1 MLEQYTEEQR
11 VVLAHNYAFQSAFS
25 GSRTNIPLAVT
36 LPLTEVSSSN
46 YGYNLTAKATEAE
59 GV

>member
-11 VVLAHNYAFQSAFS
+11 VVLAHNHAFQNAFS
-25 GSRTNIPLAVT
+25 GSRTDIKLAVT
-36 LPLTEVSSSN
+36 LPLTEEANHN
-46 YGYNLTAKATEAE
+46 YGYNITSKATEAE